1 MPYSNHIRS
10 GEIQI
15 SGLDFQFRTVAL
27 ADHTPTGAQIAVAA
41 GFAPA
46 ADVTVL
52 QVLSNGELE
61 DIRPSETVDLTT
73 QIGKFVVVESDRTF
87 QLTVDGTRYPWPGR
101 VVSGMVLRRL
111 ASIPAEKALFIER
124 RAQPDQAVED
134 VDLIDLSEPGIEHFY
149 SAVRTWRLNVQGKN
163 IDSITPT
170 IVVQDAMLRAGF
182 DITQAWQIFLKV
194 EGQPKVP
201 VQMSSTIDLRAPGI
215 EKLRLT
221 PGAIGNGEAITEPVR
236 EFSLLDV
243 DENFLNHNGSL
254 WETITID
261 EGGAKRRWLVIH
273 DYHVM
278 DGYTVS
284 KMTLALEIPNTY
296 PEAQIDMFYTFP
308 PLMLATGADIPCT
321 QVRATIRGL
330 EFHGW
335 SRHRGEASK
344 WNPTFDNVVSH
355 LALVEAALLKEVGQ

>member
-1 MPYSNHIRS
+1 MHHSTPIQA
-10 GEIQI
+10 GEIQV
-15 SGLDFQFRTVAL
+15 SGLDFQFRTVVL
-27 ADHTPTGAQIAVAA
+27 ADHTPTGAQIAAAA

-46 ADVTVL
+46 ADATVL

-61 DIRPSETVDLTT
+61 DIRASETADIAT
-73 QIGKFVVVESDRTF
+73 QPGKFVVVESDRTF
-87 QLTVDGTRYPWPGR
+87 QFTVNGIRYPWPGR

-111 ASIPAEKALFIER
+111 ASIPAEDALFIER

-163 IDSITPT
+163 IDSPTPT

-194 EGQPKVP
+194 KGQPKVP
-201 VQMSSTIDLRAPGI
+201 MQLSSTIDLRAPGI

-221 PGAIGNGEAITEPVR
+221 PGAIGNGEAVTEPVR

-243 DENFLNHNGSL
+243 DEDFLNHNGSL

-261 EGGAKRRWLVIH
+261 EADTKRRWLVIH
-273 DYHVM
+273 DYGVM
-278 DGYTVS
+278 DGYTLSNV
-284 KMTLALEIPNTY
+284 MLALEIPNTY
-296 PEAQIDMFYTFP
+296 PEAQIDMFYAFP
-308 PLMLATGADIPCT
+308 PLALATGAEIPST

-344 WNPTFDNVVSH
+344 WNPAFDNVVSH